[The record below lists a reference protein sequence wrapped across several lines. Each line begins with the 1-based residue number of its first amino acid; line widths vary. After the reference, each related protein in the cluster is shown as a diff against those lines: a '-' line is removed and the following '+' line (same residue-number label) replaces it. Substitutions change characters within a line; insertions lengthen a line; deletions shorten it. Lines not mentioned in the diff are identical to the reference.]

1 MGGSKTA
8 KILPGFITSLT
19 HALYVKYIITISPAK
34 PFSTAAYTID
44 PKVLQWPFLSLLA
57 HKATNDEEASARV
70 YHHHRPGMTLRNDS
84 VQPQAWSS
92 QFPCPHG
99 SAQNTCPPT
108 DSLPRAAG
116 LSKYYYRETPHLVW
130 WSQASRSQAAGDF
143 CPACGPAVLISQRVC
158 TALHA
163 ALLTVPVQ
171 VPASTE
177 SLLSSYLLLQSL
189 PPFIECQPKSAL
201 LPSQPRA

>member
-1 MGGSKTA
+1 MRGIKKT

-19 HALYVKYIITISPAK
+19 HALYAEYIITIFPAN
-34 PFSTAAYTID
+34 PFSTAAYTRD
-44 PKVLQWPFLSLLA
+44 PKVLQWLFLSLVA

-70 YHHHRPGMTLRNDS
+70 YHHHGPGMTLRNDS

-92 QFPCPHG
+92 QLPRPHG
-99 SAQNTCPPT
+99 SAQNTRPPS

-130 WSQASRSQAAGDF
+130 WSQASRSQAAGAF
-143 CPACGPAVLISQRVC
+143 CPACAPAVLTSQHVC

-171 VPASTE
+171 VPASTK

-201 LPSQPRA
+201 LPSQPPA